1 MQAHSAPPKD
11 PTEPSDPAHGTT
23 VASEKTKHPGFGRKG
38 FGLGSLV
45 TLAVLSLAAAG
56 GYWFSQR
63 VDRVETSAAR
73 RLQGTDQ
80 RLLQLE
86 TQTKLYQ
93 DEIRELESRAS
104 VLESKLVESIG
115 QQVQLEQ
122 LYKSMAVD
130 SADGLLYELER
141 SVLAAVQQLQFG
153 GLNSSL
159 LVLGEMDQRLG
170 RLREP
175 SLLAVQRALQ
185 RDMERLKAES
195 IHDPVQ
201 VAQRLDVMLGQVDAL
216 QLL

>member
-38 FGLGSLV
+38 LGLGSLV
-45 TLAVLSLAAAG
+45 TLAVLSLAAG

-141 SVLAAVQQLQFG
+141 SVLA
-153 GLNSSL
+153 GLGDCAN
-159 LVLGEMDQRLG
+159 
-170 RLREP
+170 
-175 SLLAVQRALQ
+175 RAF
-185 RDMERLKAES
+185 
-195 IHDPVQ
+195 
-201 VAQRLDVMLGQVDAL
+201 
-216 QLL
+216 